1 MRLNR
6 GTLILLAAAVLIIV
20 VIAIINNN
28 QASAPGTATA
38 TPGTTTT
45 ALLPV
50 TLDSVRT
57 VEIVNNADGTS
68 TTLSA
73 NARGTWRISASN
85 PANRAP
91 DQEYITTQVTNLI
104 ALQGEN
110 AFEVAEAELG
120 NFGLATPANIIRVN
134 ANGTLYTLLIG
145 GSNPAGNRFYVALQT
160 SAAPPEATPEAEAMP
175 DAETTPE
182 AEAALDLVPSVAT
195 GALTQAL
202 LLAAPPQETVT
213 LTGTQTV
220 YLVARGTINTFVG
233 MVASPP
239 YVPPPTATPT
249 PTATLNPL
257 SEVQIAT
264 MTAEAIATQQ
274 ANATATAVMQT
285 ATAQAAEATA
295 EATAETTPE
304 S

>member
-20 VIAIINNN
+20 VIAILNNN
-28 QASAPGTATA
+28 QASAPGTPTA
-38 TPGTTTT
+38 TPGAATV

-50 TLDSVRT
+50 TLDTVRM

-68 TTLSA
+68 TTLNA
-73 NARGTWRISASN
+73 DARGTWRISTSN
-85 PANRAP
+85 PTDRDP
-91 DQEYITTQVTNLI
+91 DQDYITTQVTNLI

-110 AFEVAEAELG
+110 AFEVAEADLG

-134 ANGTLYTLLIG
+134 ADGTLYTLFIG

-160 SAAPPEATPEAEAMP
+160 SAAPEATPEATP
-175 DAETTPE
+175 DAEATP
-182 AEAALDLVPSVAT
+182 DLMPSVAT
-195 GALTQAL
+195 GALTQSL
-202 LLAAPPQETVT
+202 LLSAPPQETVT
-213 LTGTQTV
+213 LIGTQTV
-220 YLVARGTINTFVG
+220 YLVARNTITTFANL
-233 MVASPP
+233 VASPP
-239 YVPPPTATPT
+239 YLPPPTATPT

-274 ANATATAVMQT
+274 AQANATATAVIQT

-295 EATAETTPE
+295 ETTPE

>member
-20 VIAIINNN
+20 VIAVLNNN
-28 QASAPGTATA
+28 QASAPGTPTA
-38 TPGTTTT
+38 TPGAVTA

-50 TLDSVRT
+50 TLDTVRT

-68 TTLSA
+68 TTLNA
-73 NARGTWRISASN
+73 DARGTWRISASN
-85 PANRAP
+85 PADRDP
-91 DQEYITTQVTNLI
+91 DQDYITTQVTNLI

-110 AFEVAEAELG
+110 AFEAAESELG

-134 ANGTLYTLLIG
+134 ADGTLYTLFIG

-160 SAAPPEATPEAEAMP
+160 SAAAPEATPEA
-175 DAETTPE
+175 TPN
-182 AEAALDLVPSVAT
+182 AEATPDLVPSVAT
-195 GALTQAL
+195 GALTQSL

-220 YLVARGTINTFVG
+220 YLVARGTITTFANL
-233 MVASPP
+233 VASPP
-239 YVPPPTATPT
+239 YLPPPTATPT

-264 MTAEAIATQQ
+264 ATAEAIATQQ
-274 ANATATAVMQT
+274 AQANATATAIIQT

-295 EATAETTPE
+295 ETTPE